1 MESIHLFYPLK
12 EIPFIFVAAVLAF
25 TVHEFAHAAVAYLFG
40 DPTAKNEGRLT
51 LNPLSHIDPV
61 GLLLIFLIGFGWARP
76 VPFNPYFFKNPR
88 LATVLVAL
96 AGPFSNLLLAFL
108 FIIIGVFLPDNSN
121 SYVLVLWLHIVFLNL
136 ALFVFN
142 LIPLP
147 PLDGY
152 QTIKYLSPRSVQMKL
167 AQMENYGY
175 LIFLALAITPLGDY
189 VFGPIFDK
197 TIPFLYYLLRYLLR
211 YPLHFFM

>member
-1 MESIHLFYPLK
+1 VRIMEAIEQILYFPLK

-25 TVHEFAHAAVAYLFG
+25 TIHEFAHAAVAYLFG

-51 LNPLSHIDPV
+51 LNPLSHVDPV

-76 VPFNPYFFKNPR
+76 VPFNPYFFRNPR

-108 FIIIGVFLPDNSN
+108 FIIIGVFQPDNSF
-121 SYVLVLWLHIVFLNL
+121 VLELWLHIVFLNL
-136 ALFVFN
+136 TLFVFN
-142 LIPLP
+142 LLPLP

-152 QTIKYLSPRSVQMKL
+152 QTIKYLSPRSVQIKM
-167 AQMENYGY
+167 AEMENYGY
-175 LIFLALAITPLGDY
+175 LIFLLLAVTPLGDY
-189 VFGPIFDK
+189 VFGPIFE
-197 TIPFLYYLLRYLLR
+197 TAIPFLYYLLRS
-211 YPLHFFM
+211 PLALFM